1 MFPKTGE
8 ITTSLGKRRRK
19 NLLPTKNPVD
29 ERLQMDIEQL
39 TFIQNFR
46 NDHLEEENRYFVG
59 YGTKWIIRK
68 VMKERRKSR

>member
-1 MFPKTGE
+1 MSPKTGE
-8 ITTSLGKRRRK
+8 ITTSLGKRGRK
-19 NLLPTKNPVD
+19 SLLPATNPVD

-39 TFIQNFR
+39 NFIQNYR
-46 NDHLEEENRYFVG
+46 NDQLEEENRYFVG

>member
-19 NLLPTKNPVD
+19 SLLPTTNPDD

-39 TFIQNFR
+39 NLTQNYR
-46 NDHLEEENRYFVG
+46 NDHLKEETRYFVG
-59 YGTKWIIRK
+59 YGTKWIIEK